1 MAAFAMSSPLLQAA
15 LPSPAPLA
23 RSPLREHA
31 VALLAAHR
39 VPALAQDA
47 ADEATRHAG
56 IATSLMEA
64 FRRSRD
70 AAVFECLAQWVTPHL
85 LGRVRVR
92 LRGLGHLCEPAE
104 VLQDALVNIY
114 RYPQQFLASRAGAF
128 AAWSTTI
135 VDNAI
140 RRRLRRS
147 RRALDLTLQ
156 APDVMAEQA
165 DAGTRAP
172 DLAAADHE
180 DCTATAK
187 AFELLLHAYLQ
198 AFATLSPREQ
208 YVLQEVEVEGVRYAA
223 LAARLAV
230 RAEAIKMIVFRAR
243 KRILDRAAAAFAA
256 PQAPT
261 RPARASA

>member
-1 MAAFAMSSPLLQAA
+1 MSSPLLQAA
-15 LPSPAPLA
+15 FPAPVQPKH
-23 RSPLREHA
+23 SSLREHA
-31 VALLAAHR
+31 LALLSVHG

-56 IATSLMEA
+56 LATSLMEA

-70 AAVFECLAQWVTPHL
+70 AVVFECLAQWVTPHL
-85 LGRVRVR
+85 LGRVRMR

-104 VLQDALVNIY
+104 ALQDALVNIY
-114 RYPQQFLASRAGAF
+114 RYPQHFLASRPGAF

-147 RRALDLTLQ
+147 RRALDVTLQ
-156 APDVMAEQA
+156 APEMMAERA
-165 DAGTRAP
+165 DVGALEP
-172 DLAAADHE
+172 DLAAADQE
-180 DCTATAK
+180 ACAITVAALQ
-187 AFELLLHAYLQ
+187 LLLHAYLQ

-208 YVLQEVEVEGVRYAA
+208 YVLQQVEVEGDRYAA

-256 PQAPT
+256 PAPT